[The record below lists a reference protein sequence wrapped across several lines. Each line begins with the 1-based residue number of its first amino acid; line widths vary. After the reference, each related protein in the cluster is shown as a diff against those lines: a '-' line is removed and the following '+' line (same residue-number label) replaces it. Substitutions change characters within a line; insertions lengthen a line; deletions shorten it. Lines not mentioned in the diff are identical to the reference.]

1 MFSRKIYGITFDI
14 TTERTIFYCDDMFG
28 AIELKSELEKKIKAT
43 LNDTEID
50 NPIYRVAKEK
60 SIIKNIERLEDKEE
74 KNSLLY
80 IINKLDNIEKRIPV
94 LKTDLSIPKRIVDIK
109 LIFDKSIKSQY
120 EDIETKIYEIIPT
133 CLVARQTIDKE
144 NEIFIYNLAPLDDI
158 ENVISNLKNRLEY
171 TLNLTIIE
179 YEIFRMHLQ

>member
-1 MFSRKIYGITFDI
+1 MIQRLII
-14 TTERTIFYCDDMFG
+14 
-28 AIELKSELEKKIKAT
+28 
-43 LNDTEID
+43 
-50 NPIYRVAKEK
+50 PIYRVAKEK

-120 EDIETKIYEIIPT
+120 EGY
-133 CLVARQTIDKE
+133 RNE
-144 NEIFIYNLAPLDDI
+144 NL
-158 ENVISNLKNRLEY
+158 
-171 TLNLTIIE
+171 
-179 YEIFRMHLQ
+179 